1 MNQISQRL
9 VFQNGKNA
17 IKRAGLNPAAAV
29 LSQSYLRFEV
39 PMSLTSTTYTFD
51 TLVNENANNFNTA
64 TSFKLNLQ
72 DAFVTSSIGLFWA
85 DTTSLTNANYNIFSF
100 DDRLAWTEN
109 AWGLYNSNL
118 QLTVNQRT
126 ILTGWDT
133 TRHYYAPQY
142 QNGSVAVAQQA
153 TSVNELNMADDGFY
167 PVEPNV
173 VMVGSKKNILQLVL
187 PQSLQSL
194 PTSGAGRIICIF
206 RGLLAQNVTPVN

>member
-1 MNQISQRL
+1 MNQISSRL

-17 IKRAGLNPAAAV
+17 IKRAGLNPANAV

-72 DAFVTSSIGLFWA
+72 DAFVTSQIGLFWA
-85 DTTSLTNANYNIFSF
+85 DTTSLTAANYNLNSF
-100 DDRLAWTEN
+100 DCRVPAASAWTED
-109 AWGLYNSNL
+109 AWALYNANL

-133 TRHYYAPQY
+133 SRHYMAPEF
-142 QNGSVAVAQQA
+142 QA
-153 TSVNELNMADDGFY
+153 DGQSRLGVNELNLADDGFY

-187 PQSLQSL
+187 PQALQSL
-194 PTSGAGRIICIF
+194 PTSGAGRIVLIF